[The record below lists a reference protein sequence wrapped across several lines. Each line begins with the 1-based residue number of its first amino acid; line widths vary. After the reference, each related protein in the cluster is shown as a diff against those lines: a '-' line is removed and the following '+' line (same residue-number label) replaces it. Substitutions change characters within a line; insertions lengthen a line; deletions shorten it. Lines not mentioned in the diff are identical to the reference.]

1 MVNHE
6 ISGKGSGAFGRPTG
20 AIEDI
25 QANAGKP
32 GRCSRA
38 LHAPVP
44 QVLHD
49 NNGQSVA
56 RESGLRVF
64 LTSSCDFISL
74 RPRSARKEVIVSR
87 GRNGYPV
94 DSRADEPVQRPALL
108 REDREEEG

>member
-1 MVNHE
+1 MRTLTILGQLEDELYVMKV
-6 ISGKGSGAFGRPTG
+6 SAKDSDALGRPNG

-25 QANAGKP
+25 HANTGSP
-32 GRCSRA
+32 GRRSRA

-56 RESGLRVF
+56 RESRLRAF

-74 RPRSARKEVIVSR
+74 RPRSARKRKASSHKA
-87 GRNGYPV
+87 GMDLP
-94 DSRADEPVQRPALL
+94 
-108 REDREEEG
+108 